1 MIMVKKKRAVKNAE
15 KLEKGK
21 SGNEEKQ
28 KRVLLLKEKQQE
40 KNTIKEKDLRAKNN
54 DFIIKTN

>member
-1 MIMVKKKRAVKNAE
+1 MVKKKKVVKNTE

-21 SGNEEKQ
+21 SGNEEKL
-28 KRVLLLKEKQQE
+28 KKVLLLKEKQQE